1 METKER
7 VKDFS
12 EVRMEANKKTARWMN
27 RGGILAA
34 MHITVPTIL
43 IHPLA
48 FKSTETTPLLRKE
61 KEREIYN

>member
-12 EVRMEANKKTARWMN
+12 EVRMETNKKTARWMN
-27 RGGILAA
+27 WGGILAA
-34 MHITVPTIL
+34 MHIAVPTIL

-48 FKSTETTPLLRKE
+48 FKSTETTP
-61 KEREIYN
+61 Y